1 MNPDL
6 FSFLFFMFSDAILF
20 STLLYPTPTR
30 KDTISEIILVSIQ
43 YLPTTERTEMI
54 EYMKKSM
61 AGTFFDKWLLM
72 SGWMSTGPKEDE
84 SSSPQADAGKKRAAD
99 LSSEANEEV
108 PPEQKRVKEEE
119 TCESQPTAG
128 VAVAAAAATYA
139 DADIGVTSQAEL
151 EKLIRAIASNQAL
164 TAAQKST
171 TLQGLRDSVWKS
183 NQRHKEQHCGM
194 AEAPPTIVNASVA
207 SGPTFLSQSGGSNG
221 IPKPT
226 SSSMRRVTPPSMY
239 FKKMKGKLEMV
250 WNSESSPRIPND
262 DTVPLFSAAELAPTN
277 HDGAA
282 GSVLGCPHYARACKL
297 RHPESGKWCTLIS
310 TRALPRFVT
319 SHICCVMT
327 FLTLPFSWTTST
339 YDRPPLCVPPLL
351 RTTA

>member
-1 MNPDL
+1 
-6 FSFLFFMFSDAILF
+6 
-20 STLLYPTPTR
+20 
-30 KDTISEIILVSIQ
+30 
-43 YLPTTERTEMI
+43 MI

-72 SGWMSTGPKEDE
+72 SGWMSTSPKEDE
-84 SSSPQADAGKKRAAD
+84 SFSPKSDTGKKRAAD
-99 LSSEANEEV
+99 PSLQADDEDV
-108 PPEQKRVKEEE
+108 PSEQKRVKEEE
-119 TCESQPTAG
+119 SCESQPTAG
-128 VAVAAAAATYA
+128 VAVAAAAATYS
-139 DADIGVTSQAEL
+139 DANIGVTSQAEL

-164 TAAQKST
+164 TPAQKST

-183 NQRHKEQHCGM
+183 NQRHKEQHTGM
-194 AEAPPTIVNASVA
+194 AEALPTIVNASVP

-221 IPKPT
+221 IPKPA

-297 RHPESGKWCTLIS
+297 RHPESGKWWTLVLSI
-310 TRALPRFVT
+310 
-319 SHICCVMT
+319 
-327 FLTLPFSWTTST
+327 
-339 YDRPPLCVPPLL
+339 
-351 RTTA
+351 

>member
-1 MNPDL
+1 L
-6 FSFLFFMFSDAILF
+6 FLFIIFFVFSDTDLK
-20 STLLYPTPTR
+20 STLPYT

-72 SGWMSTGPKEDE
+72 SGWMSTSPKEDE
-84 SSSPQADAGKKRAAD
+84 SSSTKSDAGKKRAAD
-99 LSSEANEEV
+99 SSSEADDGDV
-108 PPEQKRVKEEE
+108 AQEQKRVKEEE

-128 VAVAAAAATYA
+128 VAVAAAAATYS
-139 DADIGVTSQAEL
+139 DANIGVTSQAEL

-164 TAAQKST
+164 TPAQKST

-194 AEAPPTIVNASVA
+194 AEAPPTIVNASVQ
-207 SGPTFLSQSGGSNG
+207 SGPNFLSQSGGGSG

-226 SSSMRRVTPPSMY
+226 SSSLRRVTPPSMY

-250 WNSESSPRIPND
+250 WCSESSPRVPSD
-262 DTVPLFSAAELAPTN
+262 GTVPLFSAAELAPTN

-297 RHPESGKWCTLIS
+297 RHPESGKWCTLVI
-310 TRALPRFVT
+310 P
-319 SHICCVMT
+319 I
-327 FLTLPFSWTTST
+327 
-339 YDRPPLCVPPLL
+339 
-351 RTTA
+351 